1 MRNTQPAILQ
11 QLQSGDGWIETIIR
25 LNTESEKG
33 FNFSLRSETSRF
45 LRFSKTMVWAYPLA
59 HLMRW
64 HIRKNRK
71 LKQIL
76 QFPELLPVRNNI
88 EKGSFAYDSLLFRL
102 PFFKLLQNK
111 SHLANLVCL
120 AILFGD
126 EFIDGIADT
135 YGKENTGKLLKNE
148 SYDFDLQFRE
158 TAKSFELYY
167 AFDICELL
175 PLDVLHTVNSKYEIS
190 YASFYRHLLFLL
202 EEMNRHLKKL
212 DKETAKEAA
221 LLVCKVCNL
230 CFETYKT
237 DVAGFHADYT
247 LEELLHYQKSKDD
260 DIINILLTLRAVL
273 LNKRQLQYQKEFSSW
288 SSMVR
293 CMQLYDDMEDAA
305 KDCDFQMNLCCW
317 FARNYFPDE
326 WVFLQQEKEQLK
338 QLKGPALNASIALN
352 MPGSCILV
360 MQYARHIACTK
371 LNWVQRKI
379 TNYLWRKNWLGFG
392 RPVSENTFSIKNMM
406 QRPDASAPMQLHFI
420 WQQVNRVQHE
430 LVTEEMKQ
438 AWMMDVALMDTAV
451 REYIQAHC
459 TKKQAYYLKS
469 CFLENPLRNKAAL
482 FNALSHA

>member
-1 MRNTQPAILQ
+1 MRITQPAVHQLLQ
-11 QLQSGDGWIETIIR
+11 PESSWIENIIR
-25 LNTESEKG
+25 QNTGSEKS
-33 FNFSLRSETSRF
+33 FDFSLRSEAARF
-45 LRFSKTMVWAYPLA
+45 IGFSKTMVWAYPLA

-64 HIRKNRK
+64 HIRRNKK
-71 LKQIL
+71 LRQIL

-135 YGKENTGKLLKNE
+135 YGKENTGRLLKNE
-148 SYDFDLQFRE
+148 GYNFDLLCRE
-158 TAKSFELYY
+158 TNESFELYY

-175 PLDVLHTVNSKYEIS
+175 PQDVLHAVNTKYEIS
-190 YASFYRHLLFLL
+190 YARFYQHLLFLL
-202 EEMNRHLKKL
+202 AEMNRHLKKL
-212 DKETAKEAA
+212 EKETAKEAA

-230 CFETYKT
+230 CFDTYKT
-237 DVAGFHADYT
+237 DVAGFHTDYT

-273 LNKRQLQYQKEFSSW
+273 LDKRQLRYQKEFSSW

-317 FARNYFPDE
+317 FARNYFPEE
-326 WVFLQQEKEQLK
+326 WAFLQQEKEALK
-338 QLKGPALNASIALN
+338 KMKGLALNASIALN
-352 MPGSCILV
+352 MPGSCILA

-379 TNYLWRKNWLGFG
+379 TNYLWRKNWLGFNN
-392 RPVSENTFSIKNMM
+392 PLINTGFSFKRLM
-406 QRPDASAPMQLHFI
+406 QRPDASAPMQLHYI
-420 WQQVNRVQHE
+420 KQQVSKVQHE
-430 LVTEEMKQ
+430 YITDEMKQ
-438 AWMMDVALMDTAV
+438 AWVMDVALMDPEL
-451 REYIQAHC
+451 RKYISAHC
-459 TKKQAYYLKS
+459 SKKAAYYLKS
-469 CFLENPLRNKAAL
+469 CFLENPLYKKAAL
-482 FNALSHA
+482 FKALSHA